1 MKKHT
6 GRKHAP
12 NIYSNVKYIRKSN
25 TDKRKEKKNNVFEMF
40 TFEITHG
47 VNDIE
52 TEKGNK
58 TNLRPIEIE
67 TNGERECV

>member
-1 MKKHT
+1 
-6 GRKHAP
+6 
-12 NIYSNVKYIRKSN
+12 
-25 TDKRKEKKNNVFEMF
+25 MF

-58 TNLRPIEIE
+58 MKKKKKSLKRLKRSV
-67 TNGERECV
+67 NGMRII